1 MNAVVTSFNPL
12 QILWNGEPVELFP
25 TLEKRTVEYAPQTII
40 RKYFFTDDS
49 TNEKYYVLQGMGS
62 PISNTSGDSP
72 NVFLYNNAG
81 KLIPTTTRLNVES
94 QQPPRRV
101 VSTGISTGDY
111 IPESLEQMI
120 SEREQRYAEEVRGN
134 TMRGVS
140 TLREFQKQ
148 NNL

>member
-12 QILWNGEPVELFP
+12 QILWNGEPVELSP

-40 RKYFFTDDS
+40 RRYFFIDDS

-81 KLIPTTTRLNVES
+81 KLVNTTTRLVSEETKTS
-94 QQPPRRV
+94 RTAPVRAV
-101 VSTGISTGDY
+101 VNYVPS
-111 IPESLEQMI
+111 SLEQMI
-120 SEREQRYAEEVRGN
+120 SDREQRYAEEVRGN